1 MKKLIVLFVA
11 VFCLVSC
18 KCETLSDY
26 LVIDSYE
33 SVRRGND
40 IKVRYKCKVKLFN
53 TGDVTDFYFT
63 TDKQIYF
70 VGDTVYFTKRNY
82 DVK

>member
-40 IKVRYKCKVKLFN
+40 VKVRYKCKVKLCSS
-53 TGDVTDFYFT
+53 GDFTYFYFT
-63 TDKQIYF
+63 TDKQMYF